1 MNFILHLLSC
11 MCTPNTSLKDPLFTA
26 RRQKIRK
33 KVLKRKSKLLNVLVS
48 TALMALPVIIALKLK
63 FFMMLSVGIAAL
75 SLVSGKAFILSM
87 VSFVLAIV
95 ALLKKATHTG
105 YSISRGDDFSHYPP
119 YGSRKSLEDMYS
131 VGRAH
136 KNYFMQV
143 RFSKYIFLRKILKI
157 SQCFIVQC

>member
-1 MNFILHLLSC
+1 MQFTLHLLSC
-11 MCTPNTSLKDPLFTA
+11 LCTPNTSLNDPLFTA
-26 RRQKIRK
+26 RRQKSSR
-33 KVLKRKSKLLNVLVS
+33 KVLKGKSKLLHVVVS

-105 YSISRGDDFSHYPP
+105 YSISRADDFSHYAP
-119 YGSRKSLEDMYS
+119 YASRKSLEDMYS
-131 VGRAH
+131 GGRAH
-136 KNYFMQV
+136 KNYFM
-143 RFSKYIFLRKILKI
+143 
-157 SQCFIVQC
+157 

>member
-1 MNFILHLLSC
+1 
-11 MCTPNTSLKDPLFTA
+11 MCTPNTSLNDPLFTA
-26 RRQKIRK
+26 RRQKSSR
-33 KVLKRKSKLLNVLVS
+33 KVLKGKSKLLHVLVS

-105 YSISRGDDFSHYPP
+105 YSISRADDFSHYAP
-119 YGSRKSLEDMYS
+119 YANRKSLEDIYS
-131 VGRAH
+131 SGRAH
-136 KNYFMQV
+136 KNYFM
-143 RFSKYIFLRKILKI
+143 
-157 SQCFIVQC
+157 